1 MPTLRTLNAP
11 IALESESV
19 TSLNMID
26 TNTQSTS
33 HRVATSDDIELN
45 TYLEI
50 AEGERLGGESPSVP
64 VRTESIVILDFGSQ
78 YSRLIAR
85 RVREANVYCEI
96 IPFDAG
102 PDVLHLQDVRGII
115 LSGGPNSVYENGAPL
130 IPAWVFDTGV
140 PVLGICYGMQALAHQ
155 LGGSVVAGI
164 EREYGHAL
172 LRLNGVTHPLFK
184 GLDTSVPVWMSHGDR
199 ISEMPPGFSSLAFS
213 ENSPC
218 AVMGNE
224 VMRAYGIQFHPEVT
238 HTQQGDQIIRNFVH
252 GICGASGSWTPRN
265 FVRDSIFRI
274 RQQVGDGKVVC
285 ALSGGVD
292 SSVAAALIHR
302 AIGDRLTCIFVDN
315 GLMRRGEAERVQTV
329 FASQLGVNLRFVDG
343 TEQFLSALKGVKD
356 PEEKRRRI
364 GEEFI
369 RIFEHEARDIGEVD
383 FLAQGTLYP
392 DVIESVSPESTAA
405 HKIKTHHNVGG
416 LPEKMDLK
424 LVEPLRHMFK
434 DEVRDAGRE
443 LGLSAQSVNRQP
455 FPGPG
460 LAIRIMGEVTYEK
473 LEILRAADWIVVDE
487 IKDAGLYEELWQS
500 FAVLTNTQ
508 SVGVMGDARTYQ
520 YVVAIRAVVSTD
532 AMTADWAR
540 LPYETIA
547 RMSNRIVNEVSEVNR
562 VVLDIT
568 SKPPGT
574 IEWE

>member
-1 MPTLRTLNAP
+1 MSHSCVDR
-11 IALESESV
+11 SG
-19 TSLNMID
+19 NM
-26 TNTQSTS
+26 TNTNTESLS

-50 AEGERLGGESPSVP
+50 AEGERLGGESPGVP

-85 RVREANVYCEI
+85 RVREADVYCEI
-96 IPFDAG
+96 VPFDAG
-102 PDVLHLQDVRGII
+102 PDILHLQDVKGII

-130 IPAWVFDTGV
+130 IPAWVFDAGV
-140 PVLGICYGMQALAHQ
+140 PLLGICYGMQALAHQ
-155 LGGSVVAGI
+155 LGGSVIAGI

-172 LRLNGVTHPLFK
+172 LRLNGVAHALFK

-199 ISEMPPGFSSLAFS
+199 ISEMPPGFLSLAFS

-224 VMRAYGIQFHPEVT
+224 AMRAYGIQFHPEVT

-343 TEQFLSALKGVKD
+343 TEQFLSALKDVKD

-392 DVIESVSPESTAA
+392 DVIESVSAESTAA

-434 DEVRDAGRE
+434 DEVREAGRE

-500 FAVLTNTQ
+500 FAVLTDTQ

-547 RMSNRIVNEVSEVNR
+547 RMSNRIVNEVPEVNR

>member
-1 MPTLRTLNAP
+1 MRYE
-11 IALESESV
+11 ALESKSGNV
-19 TSLNMID
+19 GNMTEVKTETI
-26 TNTQSTS
+26 S

-50 AEGERLGGESPSVP
+50 AEGDLLSGESPSVP

-85 RVREANVYCEI
+85 RVRDINVYCEI

-102 PDVLHLQDVRGII
+102 SDILHLQDVKGII
-115 LSGGPNSVYENGAPL
+115 LSGGPNSVYDNNAPL
-130 IPAWVFDTGV
+130 IPSWVFDAGV

-155 LGGSVVAGI
+155 LGGSVIAGI
-164 EREYGHAL
+164 EREYGHAI
-172 LRLNGVTHPLFK
+172 LRLNGTAHPLFA
-184 GLDTSVPVWMSHGDR
+184 GLDNTVQVWMSHGDR
-199 ISEMPPGFSSLAFS
+199 ISEMPPDFISLAFS

-224 VMRAYGIQFHPEVT
+224 AMHAYGIQFHPEVT
-238 HTQQGDQIIRNFVH
+238 HTQQGNQIIRNFVH

-265 FVRDSIFRI
+265 LVRDSIFRI
-274 RQQVGDGKVVC
+274 REQVGMGKVVC

-292 SSVAAALIHR
+292 SSVAAALIHH
-302 AIGDRLTCIFVDN
+302 AIGNRLTCIFVDN
-315 GLMRRGEAERVQTV
+315 GLMRRGEAERVRKV

-343 TEQFLSALKGVKD
+343 TERFLSTLKGVVD

-369 RIFEHEARDIGEVD
+369 RIFEQEAKDIGQVD

-416 LPEKMDLK
+416 LPEKMELK

-434 DEVRDAGRE
+434 DEVREVGRE
-443 LGLSAQSVNRQP
+443 LGLSEQSVNRQP

-473 LEILRAADWIVVDE
+473 LEILRAADWIVIDE
-487 IKDAGLYEELWQS
+487 IKDSGLYEQLWQS
-500 FAVLTNTQ
+500 FAVLTDTQ
-508 SVGVMGDARTYQ
+508 SVGVMGDARSYK

-547 RMSNRIVNEVSEVNR
+547 RMSSRIVNEVPEINR
-562 VVLDIT
+562 VVLDVT